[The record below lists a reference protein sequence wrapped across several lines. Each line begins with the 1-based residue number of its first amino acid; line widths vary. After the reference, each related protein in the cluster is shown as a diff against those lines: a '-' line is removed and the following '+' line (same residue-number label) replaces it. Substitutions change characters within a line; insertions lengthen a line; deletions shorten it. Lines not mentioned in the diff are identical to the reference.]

1 MQAMSDSERPP
12 LHPVILEQI
21 DMLLYKADQRHWP
34 LIDAMQIPV
43 FIPPNVPVP
52 PQLPLQ
58 LLGFIRAYAGDLFKS
73 EADQYGEFRGDDRY
87 PFWLSKLAE
96 RVVGRVL
103 ESVGKIDRANPNLI
117 LGYHG
122 LDQPTMAEGLRRFLA
137 EVVLHYQG
145 NPTLPVSNTPE
156 NAAVPEVTTQLP
168 ASAKPLSIKSERA
181 ALRDSYRV
189 EFPDVKIADI
199 IWAAQ
204 QTRREWTRWI
214 GGEAKDG
221 LKADRSFRHV
231 LTSGKKPEELRGKQ
245 RPTKYNA

>member
-1 MQAMSDSERPP
+1 MQAMSDPERPP

-21 DMLLYKADQRHWP
+21 DMLLYKVDQRHWP
-34 LIDAMQIPV
+34 LIDGMQIPV

-73 EADQYGEFRGDDRY
+73 EADQYGSFRGDERY

-96 RVVGRVL
+96 RVIGRVL
-103 ESVGKIDRANPNLI
+103 ESVAKIDSANPNLI

-122 LDQPTMAEGLRRFLA
+122 LGLPEMTDGLRRFLA
-137 EVVLHYQG
+137 EVVDHYQWK
-145 NPTLPVSNTPE
+145 PTLPAPIVPDIV
-156 NAAVPEVTTQLP
+156 AAVTIPQPTSTEP
-168 ASAKPLSIKSERA
+168 ISIKAERA
-181 ALRDSYRV
+181 TLRDSYRAA
-189 EFPDVKIADI
+189 FPDVKIADI

-231 LTSGKKPEELRGKQ
+231 LASGKKPEQLRGKQ
-245 RPTKYNA
+245 RPTKYNT